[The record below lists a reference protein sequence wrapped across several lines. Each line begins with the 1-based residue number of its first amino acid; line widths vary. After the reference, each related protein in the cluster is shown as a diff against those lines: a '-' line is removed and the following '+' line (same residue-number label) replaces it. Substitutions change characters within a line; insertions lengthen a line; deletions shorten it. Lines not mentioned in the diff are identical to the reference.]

1 MAFDQSGKYHMN
13 PHHAKSSDAAQ
24 KAGKSTEPQPGPDGA
39 VGKNGDSGTNPTKS
53 AASSV
58 DLGPAGLDMPMS
70 APAAPSG
77 LESPGASALASM
89 GSTGGKHMLISKG
102 DDGMIS
108 AQHTGDTGEVE
119 EPMQFQDLAA
129 LKDHI
134 EMILGELTQ
143 LLSGSQ
149 PESQAASPVLGG
161 Y

>member
-1 MAFDQSGKYHMN
+1 MPMDQSGKYHMN
-13 PHHAKSSDAAQ
+13 PAHAKASDAAQ

-39 VGKNGDSGTNPTKS
+39 IGSNGDAGTNPTKK

-58 DLGPAGLDMPMS
+58 DLGSSGLDSPKMPAS
-70 APAAPSG
+70 PS
-77 LESPGASALASM
+77 LESPGASALSAMHGTS
-89 GSTGGKHMLISKG
+89 GGKHMLISKG
-102 DDGMIS
+102 DNGRIS
-108 AQHTGDTGEVE
+108 AQHTGDMGEVE
-119 EPMQFQDLAA
+119 EPMEFQDLQQ